1 VAVIDERSNMPC
13 YAQII
18 ALDQASIAT
27 GPSCGFRNDTVRPKS
42 RMRVPLASEAFHR
55 VARDWETGFTPGS
68 SEAGRESAG
77 RRSAAR
83 STKKA
88 RKRRANI
95 SFDSTRLDP

>member
-1 VAVIDERSNMPC
+1 MK
-13 YAQII
+13 
-18 ALDQASIAT
+18 T
-27 GPSCGFRNDTVRPKS
+27 
-42 RMRVPLASEAFHR
+42 
-55 VARDWETGFTPGS
+55 RD